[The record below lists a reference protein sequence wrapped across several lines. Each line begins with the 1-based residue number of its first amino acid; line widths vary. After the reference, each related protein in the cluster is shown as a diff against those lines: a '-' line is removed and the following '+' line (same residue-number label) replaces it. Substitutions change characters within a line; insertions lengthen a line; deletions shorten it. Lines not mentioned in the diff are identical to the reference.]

1 MTRLLAG
8 SELDEASAAVVA
20 TSHFHLNTHRQS
32 MMFLAVT
39 LDFLLKH
46 FSFAQVWSSF
56 SMAAATSLE

>member
-8 SELDEASAAVVA
+8 YELDEAPAAVVA

-46 FSFAQVWSSF
+46 FSFAHV
-56 SMAAATSLE
+56 